1 MHLNGLRFFGLLK
14 AFLREKLFPLHFFL
28 IAGYTNLSYL
38 NKSSCWQGESS
49 QISWAQRCNK
59 SLGSSQIFCKF
70 AIILLL
76 IKIYT

>member
-1 MHLNGLRFFGLLK
+1 MYLNGLRFFGLLK
-14 AFLREKLFPLHFFL
+14 AFKGGALSTPFFL

-38 NKSSCWQGESS
+38 NKSSCWQGESL